1 MVATLSP
8 RSRRIAATALGTG
21 ASALVFS
28 PLAQADTLTDAV
40 DNATAAINDV
50 AGSIKSEA
58 PAPLPTPTES
68 LGVFA
73 QQALGVVPSN
83 LLRTDSAG
91 TTGSLEA
98 AVTETPAVN
107 QEVVTAAIDNYNTKV
122 EAGRQAAAQVQQI
135 AQGFIDQHDGRL
147 DDNTI
152 AQAFGAA
159 QLPNA
164 ETINA
169 ITNDINTLAGKVT
182 SGEIVNDVQA
192 AIDDTLNSPQFEAWQ
207 NNMDTIFNVDNSL
220 RGVDR
225 AAAGVSHFI
234 DSASINPAETLSNV
248 VLAAGGPVQM
258 VLDPIGSAVRVAT
271 TILGPDVMR
280 EVSNTLREA
289 PAQIGKSLLEA
300 APALLAIP
308 LAGEIGKLIGAPL
321 GALNG
326 SGIGGLLGS
335 SPLNPLNW
343 LGALAGAIP
352 GSIIG
357 SLATGIPGLVGSIL
371 ATLPAALIAPL
382 ASSALGGAITAA
394 IWATVVFGA
403 YAVATLG
410 LLIPVF
416 IGAFLLSTAAFLFVA
431 MPLAGFNPLVI
442 PGAALISYWPVLLTP
457 ALFFVGWLA
466 LTLWIPVV
474 TYALGLIPAY
484 LLGAVPGGILGTLAG
499 SLIPLLGIP
508 LLTALSALPGALIGG
523 LLGALNGYTLAA
535 ALNGL
540 LGIISGAVIGGLL
553 GSLAGRVIGS
563 ALAAPLALTAF
574 AVIAGSG
581 IASWASSVFSDPN
594 GAPAQLRQALD
605 RGWRQSH
612 LGQLIGTL
620 EYNFYQG
627 TETGQA
633 WGDLLN
639 RINSLWHTMAF
650 LDGRRLREMLMRGGL
665 LGALIGAPL
674 GAIQGGLLGAAAG
687 LLNPL
692 NLLNGLMGALIG
704 ANIGTPLGATLGA
717 LTSLIPGILAAL
729 ASIPL
734 TFLPNLLAAF
744 AGWTALNLP
753 ALLASFAATLLPPFV
768 IAASVASL
776 VWFPIWVLFGGPLIF
791 TVAVIASA
799 VALIAT
805 NPLSLIFALPI
816 AAIVG
821 PIASVIA
828 IGAAT
833 LNTILG
839 FTIMFFVAAFVGIPV
854 FWLTLPFFLFPA
866 VAATGLW
873 ALGLPALIP
882 IALGASILESIG
894 IGSAVTALANLINI
908 PAGAIIGGLLG
919 ALIGGTSGT
928 LTASLVRALT
938 YGLGGTALGIALGA
952 SAGSVLGALAA
963 LITHLR
969 IGAGVDNADAPTA
982 WFDGRIVNRGG
993 FGDSLS
999 FIPNLSGN
1007 KNMTQLGGMMRVP
1020 TVAEPR
1026 MGFGLN
1032 KNQNRKVVNS
1042 TALVGV

>member
-1 MVATLSP
+1 MVATLNP
-8 RSRRIAATALGTG
+8 TRKRRMVATALGTG
-21 ASALVFS
+21 ASALIFT
-28 PLAQADTLTDAV
+28 PMAHADTGTPLLDTAEQAIGDLSAAA
-40 DNATAAINDV
+40 DNPTP
-50 AGSIKSEA
+50 A
-58 PAPLPTPTES
+58 PAPTQLKS
-68 LGVFA
+68 LNDFA
-73 QQALGVVPSN
+73 SQALGVVPSN
-83 LLRTDSAG
+83 LLRTDSTG
-91 TTGSLEA
+91 TTGADEVA
-98 AVTETPAVN
+98 AQTVPGVTNEG
-107 QEVVTAAIDNYNTKV
+107 VTKAITNYNAKV
-122 EAGRQAAAQVQQI
+122 EAAQANPIQHI
-135 AQGFIDQHDGRL
+135 AQNFLDAHNGFN

-152 AQAFGAA
+152 GQAFGAA

-164 ETINA
+164 ETVNQIS
-169 ITNDINTLAGKVT
+169 NDVNTLVGKVT
-182 SGEIVNDVQA
+182 SGEIVSDVRT
-192 AIDDTLNSPQFEAWQ
+192 AIDETLASPQFEAWQ
-207 NNMDTIFNVDNSL
+207 NNTDTIFNVDNSL
-220 RGVDR
+220 HGVDR

-234 DSASINPAETLSNV
+234 DSASTNPAATLNDV
-248 VLAAGGPVQM
+248 VTAAGGPVQM
-258 VLDPIGSAVRVAT
+258 VLNPIGSAVRVAT
-271 TILGPDVMR
+271 TILGPDAMR
-280 EVSNTLREA
+280 EVSDTLREA
-289 PAQIGKSLLEA
+289 PAQIGKSLLQA

-308 LAGEIGKLIGAPL
+308 LASELGKLIGAPL

-343 LGALAGAIP
+343 LGALAGAVP

-371 ATLPAALIAPL
+371 ATLPAALMAPL

-394 IWATVVFGA
+394 IWATMVFGA

-416 IGAFLLSTAAFLFVA
+416 IGAFMLSTAAFFASMVIT
-431 MPLAGFNPLVI
+431 GFNPFMIL
-442 PGAALISYWPVLLTP
+442 GAALISYWPVLLTP

-474 TYALGLIPAY
+474 TYAIGLIPAY
-484 LLGAVPGGILGTLAG
+484 LLGAVPGGILGALAG
-499 SLIPLLGIP
+499 SLIPLIGIP

-523 LLGALNGYTLAA
+523 LLGALSGYTLAA

-540 LGIISGAVIGGLL
+540 LGIISGAIIGGLV
-553 GSLAGRVIGS
+553 GSLAGRIVGGT
-563 ALAAPLALTAF
+563 LATPLALTAF

-581 IASWASSVFSDPN
+581 IASWVGGVFSDPN
-594 GAPAQLRQALD
+594 GAPAQIRQALD

-620 EYNFYQG
+620 EYNFYHH
-627 TETGQA
+627 TESGRA
-633 WGDLLN
+633 LGDLFN
-639 RINSLWHTMAF
+639 RLNSLYHTMAF
-650 LDGRRLREMLMRGGL
+650 LDGRRLRDMLMRGGL

-674 GAIQGGLLGAAAG
+674 GAIPGGLLGALAG
-687 LLNPL
+687 ALNPL
-692 NLLNGLMGALIG
+692 NLLNGLMGGLIG

-729 ASIPL
+729 GSIPL

-744 AGWTALNLP
+744 TGWTALNLP
-753 ALLASFAATLLPPFV
+753 ALLTSFAATVLPPFV

-776 VWFPIWVLFGGPLIF
+776 VWFPIWVLLGGPMIF
-791 TVAVIASA
+791 AVAVLASITTLA
-799 VALIAT
+799 VN
-805 NPLSLIFALPI
+805 NPLFLLVALPI

-821 PIASVIA
+821 PLSGAIA

-839 FTIMFFVAAFVGIPV
+839 FSIMFFVAAFVGVPV

-873 ALGLPALIP
+873 ALGLPALVP

-908 PAGAIIGGLLG
+908 PAGALIGGLLG
-919 ALIGGTSGT
+919 ALTGGTAGT

-938 YGLGGTALGIALGA
+938 YGLGGGALGGALGA
-952 SAGSVLGALAA
+952 SAGSVLGTLAA

-969 IGAGVDNADAPTA
+969 VGAGVDNADQPTA

-993 FGDSLS
+993 FGDSLA
-999 FIPNLSGN
+999 IVPGLSGN
-1007 KNMTQLGGMMRVP
+1007 KIARGA
-1020 TVAEPR
+1020 TVAIPEVASPS
-1026 MGFGLN
+1026 MGVGTAT
-1032 KNQNRKVVNS
+1032 KSRKRSLVDAS
-1042 TALVGV
+1042 ALVGA